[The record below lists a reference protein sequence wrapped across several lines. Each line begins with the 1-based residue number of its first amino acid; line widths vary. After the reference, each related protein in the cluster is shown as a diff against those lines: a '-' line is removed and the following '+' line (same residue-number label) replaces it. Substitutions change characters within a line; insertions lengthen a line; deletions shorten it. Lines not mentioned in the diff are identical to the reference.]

1 MLSYGPKKKFDE
13 WKKIWGFDMET
24 FMVNLSKNEDVVKDP
39 MDMMS
44 LFTSHI
50 KILI

>member
-1 MLSYGPKKKFDE
+1 MKKF
-13 WKKIWGFDMET
+13 MA
-24 FMVNLSKNEDVVKDP
+24 NLSSNEDVVKDP

-44 LFTSHI
+44 LSTSHI